1 MRTAGASDVGSAAKS
16 SRESFVAQVSRWIDG
31 KKVNIYLGYFDTE
44 KEKEKKVRLVRLKVQ
59 NYTDAQYLM
68 FKEKVKEVR
77 RKRQS
82 SRWSGVSWFE
92 GRWRGYGFKR
102 KNGGR
107 AYNRRFP
114 TEMEAAVEAAP
125 VIGYE

>member
-1 MRTAGASDVGSAAKS
+1 M
-16 SRESFVAQVSRWIDG
+16 
-31 KKVNIYLGYFDTE
+31 
-44 KEKEKKVRLVRLKVQ
+44 RLVRLKVQ

-114 TEMEAAVEAAP
+114 TEMEAAVEYNKSLDDAVKERQLSQEKADEKYNLDDE
-125 VIGYE
+125 GNKLM